1 MKDKNNHHKQA
12 RLRSSTSVTST
23 ACATQKPEPKWFSRV
38 PILKKGCSAIY
49 DKLSRMVNGLPASIL
64 KNAFPIMFFAVVWA
78 LLAFYEEGLLF
89 RVNELSLFLYDD
101 LYYEEMMSAPAGLL
115 SYISCY
121 LVQFFYAP
129 AVGATIYVALLV
141 SVYWLTYK
149 VFDISQ
155 RYRLLAMVPVVALLA
170 SNTQLGYWIFYIK
183 VPGYYYVALVGVV
196 ASLLAAWV
204 VKKSHI
210 YLKPLLVAAWIYF
223 VYPYLG
229 IYAIVSG
236 VIMALHS
243 LSLEIGRNRKWQRVV
258 ISSVTLAV
266 SLVLLYYVPG
276 KYYTEYTTVPRDE
289 MLTRGLPASQ
299 WKSEHV
305 PGHDEKVKA
314 VSLISGMNG
323 RVGYPVDKELTK
335 YKMNIDAS
343 FSQKSMATAK
353 SELYANGN
361 INRPVAGKTYT
372 FTFVGKSGQ
381 EYYLNRDEHGISF
394 VTRTGDIP
402 QTGHFIC
409 EPDGKVAELAAFKTD
424 DGKYLVWNVDS
435 LPDGVRYSVGLAT
448 SKSEGNTRCAVVKM
462 KKEGVSVK
470 EDSELFGIVNLI
482 VIDNNLQQLFV
493 VGVDDGVLNGSG
505 TALLNEHH
513 TSALRIEEVGFTP
526 SPFPLAMTERSMW
539 FDVNTYWI
547 PFWVLLAAFL
557 ILALIPAVPQRIIE
571 FQVKENWALH
581 LICGL
586 LALYLVAFSYIFWY
600 KNENFRL
607 ENEQNKAMWEE
618 DWERVARLAK
628 EADTPTR
635 QVVMNKN
642 IALLK
647 LGRSG
652 KELFAY
658 PEGSADIEAPMPV
671 RLAQT
676 GGKMAYFQYGKL
688 NFCYRW
694 CVEDAVEY
702 GWRIEYLKH
711 AVRSMLLS
719 GEYRLAE
726 RYIKILKRTKYYAD
740 WASEMEKH
748 IHNPKLIDKNK
759 AFEMPL
765 AMACY
770 DDALDVDESYVEA
783 YLTKNLTNTPANG
796 KMSRLYVE
804 ASLASSLT
812 RKDSRSFWFFL
823 NYYVNELKVN
833 RLPKHY
839 QEAVLLFLNLD
850 KGKTVQVPQA
860 FLDRFVSKN
869 VEARMNNFMANVKK
883 HNGKSEEQMAPYF
896 KDDFGDTY
904 FYFYFFVR
912 NIKTN

>member
-1 MKDKNNHHKQA
+1 
-12 RLRSSTSVTST
+12 
-23 ACATQKPEPKWFSRV
+23 
-38 PILKKGCSAIY
+38 
-49 DKLSRMVNGLPASIL
+49 
-64 KNAFPIMFFAVVWA
+64 
-78 LLAFYEEGLLF
+78 
-89 RVNELSLFLYDD
+89 
-101 LYYEEMMSAPAGLL
+101 
-115 SYISCY
+115 
-121 LVQFFYAP
+121 
-129 AVGATIYVALLV
+129 
-141 SVYWLTYK
+141 
-149 VFDISQ
+149 
-155 RYRLLAMVPVVALLA
+155 
-170 SNTQLGYWIFYIK
+170 
-183 VPGYYYVALVGVV
+183 
-196 ASLLAAWV
+196 
-204 VKKSHI
+204 
-210 YLKPLLVAAWIYF
+210 
-223 VYPYLG
+223 
-229 IYAIVSG
+229 
-236 VIMALHS
+236 
-243 LSLEIGRNRKWQRVV
+243 
-258 ISSVTLAV
+258 
-266 SLVLLYYVPG
+266 
-276 KYYTEYTTVPRDE
+276 
-289 MLTRGLPASQ
+289 
-299 WKSEHV
+299 
-305 PGHDEKVKA
+305 
-314 VSLISGMNG
+314 
-323 RVGYPVDKELTK
+323 
-335 YKMNIDAS
+335 
-343 FSQKSMATAK
+343 
-353 SELYANGN
+353 
-361 INRPVAGKTYT
+361 
-372 FTFVGKSGQ
+372 
-381 EYYLNRDEHGISF
+381 
-394 VTRTGDIP
+394 
-402 QTGHFIC
+402 
-409 EPDGKVAELAAFKTD
+409 
-424 DGKYLVWNVDS
+424 
-435 LPDGVRYSVGLAT
+435 
-448 SKSEGNTRCAVVKM
+448 M

-470 EDSELFGIVNLI
+470 DGSELFGIVNLI
-482 VIDNNLQQLFV
+482 VLDNNLQQLFV

-547 PFWVLLAAFL
+547 PYWVLLAAFL

-581 LICGL
+581 LICGF

-628 EADTPTR
+628 EVDTPTR

-783 YLTKNLTNTPANG
+783 YLTKNLSNTPANG

-812 RKDSRSFWFFL
+812 RKDSRTFWFFL

-860 FLDRFVSKN
+860 FIDRFVSKN
-869 VEARMNNFMANVKK
+869 TEAKMKSFMALVSK
-883 HNGKSEEQMAPYF
+883 HKGKSELEMAPYF